1 MLRYGILVPR
11 GTPAPVIAKLGA
23 EVIKIMARND
33 VITLLA
39 SSGAEP
45 LPGNAVEY
53 AKVIASELA
62 AWRQVIKTAGIRP

>member
-1 MLRYGILVPR
+1 
-11 GTPAPVIAKLGA
+11 
-23 EVIKIMARND
+23 MARND

-39 SSGAEP
+39 SIGAEP